1 MPIGI
6 FRLPAPSAPSQDVRG
21 QKKSQGNPPPSCS
34 SGPQLVCL
42 LLSTFQSPF
51 VFFSMWYWGFPMV
64 LSGRV
69 RNSVYF
75 PFSWKQKSYVHFLK
89 VSLRRK
95 KCFKERVSSSSW
107 GFQCER
113 PWNSHSGGPPG
124 KQTTTVRWAS
134 TSCHPS
140 VAVKVLRHSC
150 TWKTREI
157 EHSILRW
164 LEKVPHG
171 RGSSSQS
178 SCPGWRSTNSPL
190 PCSEEMHCGRFSL
203 MATWCLPTAWHPTSS
218 FPFSWRH
225 YIPCHFQEVW
235 WMFPVCV
242 ALGSQRGISA
252 SCSA

>member
-1 MPIGI
+1 
-6 FRLPAPSAPSQDVRG
+6 
-21 QKKSQGNPPPSCS
+21 
-34 SGPQLVCL
+34 
-42 LLSTFQSPF
+42 
-51 VFFSMWYWGFPMV
+51 MV

-75 PFSWKQKSYVHFLK
+75 PFSWKQKSYVLFLK

-113 PWNSHSGGPPG
+113 PWNSRSGGPPG
-124 KQTTTVRWAS
+124 KQTSTVCSAS
-134 TSCHPS
+134 KLCHPS
-140 VAVKVLRHSC
+140 VAVQVLRHSC
-150 TWKTREI
+150 TWKTREV
-157 EHSILRW
+157 EHSILTW
-164 LEKVPHG
+164 PGKVPHG
-171 RGSSSQS
+171 RESSSQS

-203 MATWCLPTAWHPTSS
+203 MATWCMPTAWHPTSS

-225 YIPCHFQEVW
+225 YIPRHFQEVW
-235 WMFPVCV
+235 WMFSVCL
-242 ALGSQRGISA
+242 ALGSQRRISA